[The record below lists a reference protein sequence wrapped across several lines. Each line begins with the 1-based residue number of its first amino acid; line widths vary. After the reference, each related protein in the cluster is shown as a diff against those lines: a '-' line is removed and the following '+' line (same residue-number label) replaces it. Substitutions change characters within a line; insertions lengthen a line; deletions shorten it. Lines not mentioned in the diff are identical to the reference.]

1 MEPGTI
7 DAAQWDQISRAL
19 IYLFLF
25 TGLGLTS
32 AIAFLFGGGVLPS
45 LIESRDIAA
54 FLNVL
59 RWMTYPVA
67 ATAGVLAAYALIRG
81 LLIAILVAQELYP
94 RGWI

>member
-1 MEPGTI
+1 MEPGTL

-32 AIAFLFGGGVLPS
+32 AIGFLFGGGVLPS
-45 LIESRDIAA
+45 LIESRDVTAL
-54 FLNVL
+54 LNVL
-59 RWMTYPVA
+59 RWTAYPVA
-67 ATAGVLAAYALIRG
+67 ATAGLLAAYALIRG
-81 LLIAILVAQELYP
+81 LLIAIPAAQEIYP

>member
-7 DAAQWDQISRAL
+7 DAAQWGQISRAL

-32 AIAFLFGGGVLPS
+32 AMGFLLGGAILPS
-45 LIESRDIAA
+45 LIDSRDVGSSLI
-54 FLNVL
+54 VL
-59 RWMTYPVA
+59 RWAAYPA
-67 ATAGVLAAYALIRG
+67 AAAAGLMAAYALIRA
-81 LLIAILVAQELYP
+81 LLIAIPVAQQIYP